1 VRVRI
6 TSLLEEHG
14 ASHGLV
20 MMFQD
25 ITDERRVHEYNQY
38 LGRIVGL
45 ALNEVYFV
53 DPASLRFT
61 LANEGALKR
70 LGYPLPQL
78 LKLQLGDVIP
88 DVGEDTLRAFL
99 APLIQKEKAEIVF
112 ETALRTASGETYPAQ
127 FCMQYFA
134 DEAPPILLAI
144 VQDTSERQKL

>member
-6 TSLLEEHG
+6 TGLLEETG
-14 ASHGLV
+14 PGHGLV
-20 MMFQD
+20 LMFQD
-25 ITDERRVHEYNQY
+25 ITEERRGHEYNQY

-45 ALNEVYFV
+45 ALNEVYFL

-61 LANEGALKR
+61 LANEGAQRR

-78 LKLQLGDVIP
+78 LKLRLGDVIP
-88 DVGEDTLRAFL
+88 DVDEDALRALL
-99 APLIQKEKAEIVF
+99 APLMQKEKAEIVF
-112 ETALRTASGETYPAQ
+112 ETTLRTASGDTYPAQ

-144 VQDTSERQKL
+144 VQATSERQKL